1 MWAFAIFIF
10 GVWVGMTIMALIIGY
25 IKLVT
30 DLDVEDVDTEDRVS
44 PWEM

>member
-1 MWAFAIFIF
+1 MWTLFIFLF

-30 DLDVEDVDTEDRVS
+30 DLDVKDVETEDHVS
-44 PWEM
+44 LWEM